1 MSLKVEEA
9 QLRKKAVT
17 QKSQKRRAQGILFLE
32 AAVMLPMAAAIT
44 FGVAYYANAYVTK
57 TRLADSARVIARAI
71 QDDPTISQGN
81 GGGSLGDLD
90 RVILVATG
98 NGDPVPE
105 GFNVATYKSCNADL
119 SSMSD
124 AQAQEHFARAGRY
137 ERREGAFGNCN
148 ERRDVGA
155 RDTVVN
161 IQSYA
166 EQPTDSQIKA
176 QFPYRFV
183 PNPERG
189 VAAPQADG
197 WHPSGRNTN
206 VPGFGWSYANP
217 NTDKTKPY
225 WISVVAKKPVG
236 RLSLFGWTFGSFP
249 EIVNHAVVRVVP
261 KNNDAVPPGVQCG
274 LLTLSWRKNSGGT
287 HFGFSISNHQHL
299 SYNSCSGQPLV
310 PPESL
315 NNPSANAILGNQ
327 IAYKILTAAAA
338 NRQSLEVAEAGLIT
352 CPNTYQLQM
361 VNYDWTTMDGSGDVV
376 TFVSFSCLKK
386 DGV

>member
-9 QLRKKAVT
+9 QVRKKAAT
-17 QKSQKRRAQGILFLE
+17 QKSQKRRAQGVMFLE
-32 AAVMLPMAAAIT
+32 AAIILPMAAVIT

-57 TRLADSARVIARAI
+57 TRLADNARVIARAI

-81 GGGSLGDLD
+81 WGGSLGDLD
-90 RVILVATG
+90 RVILAATG

-225 WISVVAKKPVG
+225 WISVVAKKPV
-236 RLSLFGWTFGSFP
+236 RQLSLFGFEFGTTP
-249 EIVNHAVVRVVP
+249 EIANYVVVRVVP
-261 KNNDAVPPGVQCG
+261 VPMVDGAVTGGCAHSWGGYMCSANGDAICDTPKRGCNCPNGQTIYWTGNCDVGTCLHYNSALG
-274 LLTLSWRKNSGGT
+274 GNSGTFHYLCVRGRGT
-287 HFGFSISNHQHL
+287 AT
-299 SYNSCSGQPLV
+299 PL
-310 PPESL
+310 PPT
-315 NNPSANAILGNQ
+315 PV
-327 IAYKILTAAAA
+327 
-338 NRQSLEVAEAGLIT
+338 R
-352 CPNTYQLQM
+352 
-361 VNYDWTTMDGSGDVV
+361 
-376 TFVSFSCLKK
+376 
-386 DGV
+386 